1 MKMRTTVLAG
11 AALLAAGILSAATS
25 AHAQQEVKVG
35 VLYALS
41 GPSAQVGVDAV
52 AAVKTVMEIVNEG
65 ADLPL
70 PLAKGKGL
78 PGLGGAKVSIV
89 VVDHQG
95 KPEVGLSET
104 ERLITQEKVHAVFG
118 AYFSSVTGA
127 ASQAAERAGI
137 PFVNAESSSPALT
150 KRGLKYFFRTSPT
163 DETFSQ
169 LMFDFLKDL
178 GAKSGKK
185 FESVSIFHE
194 DTAFGADSAKV
205 QERLAK
211 ESGMKVLEKITY
223 KAQTTSLSSEVQRLK
238 AANAD
243 VLLPSSYTS
252 DTFLLLRT
260 AKELDY
266 NPKLI
271 VAQNAGFT
279 DPTFLKT
286 MGKDAEGSITR
297 SPYNSDLE
305 GRIPLLSKVNAI
317 FKKYSNGRDLSDVPA
332 RVFTGFMTLL
342 EAVNR
347 AGSTDPEKIRAA
359 LAATDIPPDQLIVP
373 YKGVKFDAEGQNI
386 LVRPILMQV
395 QKGKYCTIYPFELA
409 SCGVLFP
416 TPTWADKAKL

>member
-1 MKMRTTVLAG
+1 MKIRTMALAC
-11 AALLAAGILSAATS
+11 AALLAGATSSAA
-25 AHAQQEVKVG
+25 QQQVKIG
-35 VLYALS
+35 VLYPLS
-41 GPSAQVGVDAV
+41 GPVAQVGIDAV
-52 AAVKTVMEIVNEG
+52 AAVKTVLEIVNDG

-70 PLAKGKGL
+70 PLAKGGGL
-78 PGLGGAKVSIV
+78 AGLKGAKVSIV

-95 KPEVGLSET
+95 KPEVGQSEA
-104 ERLITQEKVHAVFG
+104 ERLISQENVHALFG
-118 AYFSSVTGA
+118 TYFSSVTGA

-163 DETFSQ
+163 DDTFSQ

-178 GAKSGKK
+178 AAKTGKK
-185 FESVSIFHE
+185 FESVAIFHE
-194 DTAFGADSAKV
+194 DTAFGADSAKA
-205 QERLAK
+205 QEKLAK
-211 ESGMKVLEKITY
+211 ESGLKVVEKITY

-286 MGKDAEGSITR
+286 MGKDAEGAITR

-305 GRIPLLSKVNAI
+305 GRIPLLSKVNVI
-317 FKKYSNGRDLSDVPA
+317 FKKHSNGRDLSDVPA

-342 EAVNR
+342 EAINR
-347 AGSTDPEKIRAA
+347 AGSTDPEKIREA
-359 LAATDIPPDQLIVP
+359 LIATDIPPSQLIVP
-373 YKGVKFDAEGQNI
+373 YKGVKFDAEGQNS

-395 QKGKYCTIYPFELA
+395 QKGQYCTIYPFELA
-409 SCGVLFP
+409 ACEVMFP
-416 TPTWADKAKL
+416 TPTWTDKAKL

>member
-1 MKMRTTVLAG
+1 MRTKLFALACA
-11 AALLAAGILSAATS
+11 AALTAGVSSAQ
-25 AHAQQEVKVG
+25 AQQEVKIG
-35 VLYALS
+35 VLYPLS
-41 GPSAQVGVDAV
+41 GPVAQVGIDAV
-52 AAVKTVMEIVNEG
+52 AAVKAAVEIINEG

-78 PGLGGAKVSIV
+78 AGIGGAKIKLII
-89 VVDHQG
+89 VDHQG

-104 ERLITQEKVHAVFG
+104 ERLISQEKVHAVFG
-118 AYFSSVTGA
+118 AYFSSVTAA

-137 PFVNAESSSPALT
+137 PFVNAESSQPALT
-150 KRGLKYFFRTSPT
+150 QRGLKYFFRTSPT
-163 DETFSQ
+163 DETFSV
-169 LMFDFLKDL
+169 LMFDFLKEF
-178 GAKSGKK
+178 GAKSGQK
-185 FESVSIFHE
+185 FQSVSIFHE
-194 DTAFGADSAKV
+194 DTAYGTDSAKV

-211 ESGMKVLEKITY
+211 EQNIKVLEKITY
-223 KAQTTSLSSEVQRLK
+223 KAQTTSLTSEIQRLK

-243 VLLPSSYTS
+243 VLMPSSYTS

-279 DPTFLKT
+279 DPTFLTT

-305 GRIPLLSKVNAI
+305 SRIPLLAKVNAI
-317 FKKYSNGRDLSDVPA
+317 FKKHSNGRDLSDVPA
-332 RVFTGFMTLL
+332 RAFTGFMTLADAL
-342 EAVNR
+342 NR
-347 AGSTDPEKIRAA
+347 AGSTDPEKLRAA
-359 LAATDIPPDQLIVP
+359 LAATNIPPEHLIVP
-373 YKGVKFDAEGQNI
+373 YRGVKFDATGQNE

-409 SCGVLFP
+409 ACEVLYP
-416 TPTWADKAKL
+416 TPTWAEKAKM

>member
-1 MKMRTTVLAG
+1 MRMTALAC
-11 AALLAAGILSAATS
+11 AALLAGATS
-25 AHAQQEVKVG
+25 AQAQQEVKVG
-35 VLYALS
+35 VLYPLS
-41 GPSAQVGVDAV
+41 GPVAQVGIDSV
-52 AAVKTVMEIVNEG
+52 AAVKTAVEIVNNG

-70 PLAKGKGL
+70 PLAKSKGL

-118 AYFSSVTGA
+118 AYFSSVTAA
-127 ASQAAERAGI
+127 ASQAAERAGV
-137 PFVNAESSSPALT
+137 PFVNAESTSPALT
-150 KRGLKYFFRTSPT
+150 QRGLKYFFRTSPT

-178 GAKSGKK
+178 GAKTGQK
-185 FESVSIFHE
+185 FQTAAIFHE
-194 DTAFGADSAKV
+194 DTAFGSDSAKV

-211 ESGMKVLEKITY
+211 EHGIKVLEKITY

-279 DPTFLKT
+279 DPTFISTL
-286 MGKDAEGSITR
+286 GKDAEGSITR
-297 SPYNSDLE
+297 SPYNADLAS
-305 GRIPLLSKVNAI
+305 RIPLLSKINAI
-317 FKKYSNGRDLSDVPA
+317 FKKHSNGRDLSDVPA

-342 EAVNR
+342 DAVNR
-347 AGSTDPEKIRAA
+347 AGSTQPEKLRAA

-373 YKGVKFDAEGQNI
+373 YKGVKFDASGQNI

-395 QKGKYCTIYPFELA
+395 QKGRYCTIYPFELA
-409 SCGVLFP
+409 ACQVLFP
-416 TPTWADKAKL
+416 TPTWAAKAKL

>member
-1 MKMRTTVLAG
+1 MNMRMTALAC
-11 AALLAAGILSAATS
+11 ALLFAGATS
-25 AHAQQEVKVG
+25 AQAQQEVKIG

-41 GPSAQVGVDAV
+41 GPTAQIGTDAV
-52 AAVKTVMEIVNEG
+52 AAVKTAVQIVNEG

-78 PGLGGAKVSIV
+78 AGLGGAKVSIV

-95 KPEVGLSET
+95 KPEVGQSEA
-104 ERLITQEKVHAVFG
+104 ERLISQEKVHALFG

-127 ASQAAERAGI
+127 ASQAAERAGV

-150 KRGLKYFFRTSPT
+150 QRGLKYFFRTSPT

-169 LMFDFLKDL
+169 LMFDFLKDF
-178 GAKSGKK
+178 GAKSGQK

-194 DTAFGADSAKV
+194 DTAFGADSAKA

-211 ESGMKVLEKITY
+211 ESGLKVLEKITY

-279 DPTFLKT
+279 DPTFLST
-286 MGKDAEGSITR
+286 MGKDAEGAITR

-317 FKKYSNGRDLSDVPA
+317 FKKHSNGRDLSDVPA
-332 RVFTGFMTLL
+332 RAFTGFMTLMD
-342 EAVNR
+342 AFNR
-347 AGSTDPEKIRAA
+347 AGSTDPEKLRAA
-359 LAATDIPPDQLIVP
+359 IAATDIPPDQLIVP
-373 YKGVKFDAEGQNI
+373 YRGVKFDANGQND

-409 SCGVLFP
+409 SCEVLYP
-416 TPTWADKAKL
+416 TPTWADKAK

>member
-1 MKMRTTVLAG
+1 MSMKPTVLAG
-11 AALLAAGILSAATS
+11 ALLAAGILSAATS

-35 VLYALS
+35 VIYPLS
-41 GPSAQVGVDAV
+41 GPVAQVGVDAV
-52 AAVKTVMEIVNEG
+52 AAVKTVLEIVNDG
-65 ADLPL
+65 VDLPL

-78 PGLGGAKVSIV
+78 PGLGGAKVTIV
-89 VVDHQG
+89 VSDHQG
-95 KPEVGLSET
+95 KPEVGLSEA
-104 ERLITQEKVHAVFG
+104 ERLISQEKVHALFG
-118 AYFSSVTGA
+118 TYFSSVTGA
-127 ASQAAERAGI
+127 ASQASERAGI
-137 PFVNAESSSPALT
+137 PFLNAESSSPALT
-150 KRGLKYFFRTSPT
+150 RRGLKYFFRTSPT
-163 DETFSQ
+163 DETFSE
-169 LMFDFLKDL
+169 LMFDFMKDY

-185 FESVSIFHE
+185 FQSVSIFHE

-205 QERLAK
+205 QEKLAK
-211 ESGMKVLEKITY
+211 DNGLKVLEKITY

-266 NPKLI
+266 NPKWI

-297 SPYNSDLE
+297 SPYNSDLA
-305 GRIPLLSKVNAI
+305 GRIPLLSKINTI
-317 FKKYSNGRDLSDVPA
+317 FKKHSNGRDLSDVPA

-359 LAATDIPPDQLIVP
+359 LVATDIPPDQLIVP
-373 YKGVKFDAEGQNI
+373 YKGVKFDAQGQNI

-409 SCGVLFP
+409 SCEVIA
-416 TPTWADKAKL
+416 TPTWTEKAKL

>member
-1 MKMRTTVLAG
+1 MRTKLFALACA
-11 AALLAAGILSAATS
+11 AALTAGVSSAQ
-25 AHAQQEVKVG
+25 AQQEVKIG
-35 VLYALS
+35 VLYPLS
-41 GPSAQVGVDAV
+41 GPVAQVGIDAV
-52 AAVKTVMEIVNEG
+52 AAVKAAVEIINEG

-78 PGLGGAKVSIV
+78 AGIGGAKIKLII
-89 VVDHQG
+89 VDHQG

-104 ERLITQEKVHAVFG
+104 ERLISQEKVHAVFG
-118 AYFSSVTGA
+118 AYFSSVTAA

-137 PFVNAESSSPALT
+137 PFVNAESSQPALT
-150 KRGLKYFFRTSPT
+150 QRGLKYFFRTSPT
-163 DETFSQ
+163 DETFSV
-169 LMFDFLKDL
+169 LMFDFLKEF
-178 GAKSGKK
+178 GAKSGQK
-185 FESVSIFHE
+185 FQSVSIFHE
-194 DTAFGADSAKV
+194 DTAYGTDSAKV

-211 ESGMKVLEKITY
+211 EQNIKVLEKITY
-223 KAQTTSLSSEVQRLK
+223 KAQTTSLTSEIQRLK

-243 VLLPSSYTS
+243 VLMPSSYTS

-279 DPTFLKT
+279 DPTFLTT

-305 GRIPLLSKVNAI
+305 SRIPLLAKVNAI
-317 FKKYSNGRDLSDVPA
+317 FKKHSNGRDLSDVPA
-332 RVFTGFMTLL
+332 RAFTGFMTLADAL
-342 EAVNR
+342 NR
-347 AGSTDPEKIRAA
+347 AGSTDPEKLRAA
-359 LAATDIPPDQLIVP
+359 LAATNIPPEHLIVP
-373 YKGVKFDAEGQNI
+373 YRGVKFDATGQNE

-409 SCGVLFP
+409 ACAVLYP
-416 TPTWADKAKL
+416 TPTWAEKAKM

>member
-1 MKMRTTVLAG
+1 MRMKQTAFAG
-11 AALLAAGILSAATS
+11 ALLAAGILPPATS

-35 VLYALS
+35 VIYPLS
-41 GPSAQVGVDAV
+41 GPVAQVGIDAV
-52 AAVKTVMEIVNEG
+52 AAVKTVLEIVNDG

-78 PGLGGAKVSIV
+78 PGLGGAKVTIV
-89 VVDHQG
+89 VSDHQG
-95 KPEVGLSET
+95 KPEVGLSEA
-104 ERLITQEKVHAVFG
+104 ERLISQEKVHALFG

-127 ASQAAERAGI
+127 ASQAAERAGV
-137 PFVNAESSSPALT
+137 PFLNAESSSPALT
-150 KRGLKYFFRTSPT
+150 RRGLKYFFRTSPT
-163 DETFSQ
+163 DETFSE
-169 LMFDFLKDL
+169 LMFDFMKDY

-185 FESVSIFHE
+185 FQSVSIFHE
-194 DTAFGADSAKV
+194 DTAFGSDSAKV
-205 QERLAK
+205 QEKLAK
-211 ESGMKVLEKITY
+211 DNGLKVLEKITY

-266 NPKLI
+266 NPRWI

-279 DPTFLKT
+279 DPTFIKT

-297 SPYNSDLE
+297 SPYNSDLA
-305 GRIPLLSKVNAI
+305 GRIPLLSKINTI
-317 FKKYSNGRDLSDVPA
+317 FKKHSNGRDLSDVPA

-342 EAVNR
+342 QAVNR

-359 LAATDIPPDQLIVP
+359 LVATDIPPDQLIVP
-373 YKGVKFDAEGQNI
+373 YKGVKFDAQGQNS

-409 SCGVLFP
+409 SCEVMA
-416 TPTWADKAKL
+416 TPTWAEKAKL